1 MRKAQ
6 ESGNAESGTYCAG
19 VKDLAS
25 AYVLCPRLT
34 ERCVFL
40 FEGSQ
45 NHGRDLGK
53 GYGGN
58 EGRKECGKVE
68 KDRIGLRILNG

>member
-1 MRKAQ
+1 MPSLNRK
-6 ESGNAESGTYCAG
+6 
-19 VKDLAS
+19 V
-25 AYVLCPRLT
+25 
-34 ERCVFL
+34 CVFL

-58 EGRKECGKVE
+58 EGWKECGKVE
-68 KDRIGLRILNG
+68 KDRMGLRILNG